1 MEIRIHRGTKEVG
14 GNCIEIICKNTRII
28 FDIGMPIVAVGSKDK
43 ARFDFSIYEKD
54 KNESLVAKGVLP
66 NIEGLYPWD
75 DTGRKPNAIIISHP
89 HIDHYGFLP
98 FVSKDIPVYIGSAGN
113 ELIKLSNLFSKLK
126 IVIVEFVPILP
137 TVSFT
142 IGDIV
147 ITGFLMCH
155 SAFGAMAF
163 MITGDDKSLIYSGDF
178 RNHGRKKMALN
189 NFLSSIPKD
198 IDALM
203 CEGTNIN
210 KSEDKFLSEDELEE
224 KVVELLSSPKMISM
238 AFLSSQNIDRIIS
251 FFKAAIRTDRILAVD
266 VYTANALLIASRYG
280 KIPHPSKQY
289 PNIKVFFPPSIC
301 KIMVQCGMSEQ
312 MYQFKE
318 FKITKEEMNKVR
330 CLIFVKSSMLKIIDT
345 LIGLNDSPFI
355 YSLWEG
361 YLEDDSVKRIINFV
375 KGKGMIVSVVH
386 SSGHADY
393 KALKKM
399 VDGVNPKVLIPIHSF
414 APEKFESFGKKIKLL
429 EDGEKF
435 EI

>member
-1 MEIRIHRGTKEVG
+1 MEIKIHRGTKEVG
-14 GNCIEIICKNTRII
+14 GNCIEIICKNTRVI

-43 ARFDFSIYEKD
+43 ARFNFSIYD
-54 KNESLVAKGVLP
+54 KVEGKSLVANGVLP

-98 FVSKDIPVYIGSAGN
+98 FVSKDIPVYIGSAGY

-126 IVIVEFVPILP
+126 VVLLDFVPVSP

-163 MITGDDKSLIYSGDF
+163 TITGDNKSIVYSGDF
-178 RNHGRKKMALN
+178 RDHGRKKMALN
-189 NFLSSIPKD
+189 NFLSNLPNE
-198 IDALM
+198 IDGLLM
-203 CEGTNIN
+203 EGTNIS
-210 KSEDKFLSEDELEE
+210 KSEEKFLSEDELEE

-238 AFLSSQNIDRIIS
+238 AFLSSQNIDRLVS
-251 FFKAAIRTDRILAVD
+251 FYKSAIRTDRILAVD
-266 VYTANALLIASRYG
+266 VYTANALLIASKYG
-280 KIPHPSKQY
+280 KIPHPSKEY

-330 CLIFVKSSMLKIIDT
+330 CLILVKSSMLKIIDT
-345 LIGLNDSPFI
+345 LAGLNDSPFI

-361 YLEDDSVKRIINFV
+361 YLQDDSVKRIIDFV
-375 KGKGMIVSVVH
+375 KSKGMVVCVVH

-393 KALKKM
+393 KALKKL

-414 APEKFESFGKKIKLL
+414 SPEKFESFGKPIKLL